1 MQGRQINFP
10 WMHASTRSTL
20 DIFGYRTSM
29 LEPGPDTSRHIQ
41 TTIPVARLQRT
52 PSENCSHQGSEYI
65 RIVIVRICSSK
76 ISENQGL
83 DHPGIVKCFEWFQT
97 KTSLYLVMELL
108 EGGDLLQN
116 IMQGASFDQ
125 DHPLDRVAGGCDEC
139 TLCTRVPKV

>member
-1 MQGRQINFP
+1 MD
-10 WMHASTRSTL
+10 ACSTRSTL

-52 PSENCSHQGSEYI
+52 PSENCFTSRI
-65 RIVIVRICSSK
+65 RIYQNCYCPYLFIQDFR
-76 ISENQGL
+76 EPRFGP
-83 DHPGIVKCFEWFQT
+83 PGDCEVLRMFQT